1 VFLVVVT
8 AGWSYHAHNQN
19 ISCYSNKNQ
28 NCHARTLTVSK
39 HLTDEQ
45 IKPITLAVNAMWSNS
60 DYLFKQTE
68 SLVSVKLFSWLCYKH
83 LSAKMRHAFP
93 IQMQVGQW

>member
-45 IKPITLAVNAMWSNS
+45 IKPITLAVNAM
-60 DYLFKQTE
+60 
-68 SLVSVKLFSWLCYKH
+68 
-83 LSAKMRHAFP
+83 
-93 IQMQVGQW
+93 